1 MFGEPFGVGTI
12 GDVGLNDDA
21 GGVLSQN
28 EFIDDILSRRNKST
42 VGGDTV
48 WFLELNGAT
57 VISPTPFEP
66 DPNTYRQE
74 YYYNSLE
81 NIMYK
86 RAKSA
91 TQKYVWVRM
100 R

>member
-1 MFGEPFGVGTI
+1 MFGEPFGDGVFGDIAINENVGI
-12 GDVGLNDDA
+12 SSPSD
-21 GGVLSQN
+21 
-28 EFIDDILSRRNKST
+28 FIADILNRRGKPSI
-42 VGGDTV
+42 GGDTV

-66 DPNTYRQE
+66 DPNTHRQE
-74 YYYNSLE
+74 YYYNSID

-86 RAKSA
+86 RARSSS
-91 TQKYVWVRM
+91 QNHVWVKM